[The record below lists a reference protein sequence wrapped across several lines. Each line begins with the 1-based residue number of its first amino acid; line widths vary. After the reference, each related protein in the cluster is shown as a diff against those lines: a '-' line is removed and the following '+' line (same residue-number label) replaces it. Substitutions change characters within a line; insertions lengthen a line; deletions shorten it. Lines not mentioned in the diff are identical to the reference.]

1 MTRPA
6 RTPLAAAAIVIVAAL
21 AVACSSGG
29 GKISST
35 PAPGGTPNGTPAI
48 PPEDA
53 LARYVQNRLSQG
65 FVADCVKAQ
74 RPGDVGKQCARYR
87 GERDGFL
94 AYELGPV
101 FAEYTRLIILERAG
115 DSWTIAHLENRDP
128 AQPPAP
134 GIPWPLRPGAE
145 VVVAGTDDC
154 LRVRAQPRVSAPEIA
169 CLDDGTA
176 VTIASG
182 PQDADGFQWWELES
196 YGGWAAGNWLRY
208 PDEAPTGTPNASP
221 EG

>member
-1 MTRPA
+1 MPRHAGMLRYATLA
-6 RTPLAAAAIVIVAAL
+6 FLLGTLALAACGGDGATQNAGETPPDTQTPSVAPEEAL
-21 AVACSSGG
+21 R
-29 GKISST
+29 
-35 PAPGGTPNGTPAI
+35 
-48 PPEDA
+48 
-53 LARYVQNRLSQG
+53 LFVQRRLNQS
-65 FVADCVKAQ
+65 FVANCDNAE

-115 DSWTIAHLENRDP
+115 DSWTIAHLENHDP

-134 GIPWPLRPGAE
+134 GIPWPLRPGAQ

-169 CLDDGTA
+169 CLDDGA
-176 VTIASG
+176 FVTIASG
-182 PQDADGFQWWELES
+182 PQDADGFEWWELEG
-196 YGGWAAGNWLRY
+196 YDGWVAGNWLRY
-208 PDEAPTGTPNASP
+208 QEEAPAGTPNASP